1 MHFNW
6 ILGLLLI
13 VVFAACGKQ
22 KCHFHGFQ
30 GGLAHAAVTC
40 VSSIIPSNNPIP
52 SSCGMGSLVSRRR
65 LASALISYSVCLEL
79 LHYVFM

>member
-40 VSSIIPSNNPIP
+40 VSSIIPSNNPI
-52 SSCGMGSLVSRRR
+52 VSRRR